1 MILILVLQ
9 LVTLQLFTSKVFGHT
24 VSDKSETVITNLDQ
38 ARALGGVILSK
49 DLSLN
54 LAVAH
59 LNPQQLNQL
68 SVLNHA
74 QGKCAGFE
82 TLTGA
87 EVNQPGLL
95 LENLKTINLKISSLG
110 VIKKA
115 SVEYNES
122 YQKLANQTDPVQ
134 LQQTVAWIS
143 SYPNRYNKAASP
155 NQHVEDLKIK
165 LQNMLVDSKWTYQ
178 IDLISHESTK
188 QKTLRLTIP
197 GKTNPNDIIVLG
209 GHFDSINQGY
219 FGNKDKAPG
228 ADDNASG
235 SANLIEALRVLK
247 SAAQPERTLEFY
259 WYAGEESGLLGSAE
273 IAKDAKGKQKN
284 VIAVLQ
290 LDMTLFPGSGEQVVG
305 LISDFTSPWLRD
317 VLTSINNTYVKARL
331 VEDQCGY
338 GCSDHASWHR
348 QGFHA
353 VTPFEA
359 VTSTMNRNIH
369 TEKDVIDSRSSFQH
383 SNSFTKY
390 AVLFALVFGNSDLRP
405 PAF

>member
-122 YQKLANQTDPVQ
+122 YQKLANQTDPAQ

-165 LQNMLVDSKWTYQ
+165 LQNMLVDSKWAYQ